1 MLLGNDF
8 YNGCNFLGDYI
19 NLSKKYLNNFIE
31 LALIKKI
38 SAAESD
44 QELVQ
49 QYTASGNMDTLGEL
63 YNRYMDLVYGVCLKY
78 LKEPEEAKDCVINI
92 FEELVAKLKK
102 YEVENFKGWLYQLTK
117 NYCLM
122 KLRSKKGKPV
132 NIDVDVM
139 HLAENNH
146 PDDVID
152 KEQHFTIMEHCIE
165 QLPQD
170 QKQAI
175 QLFYLQEKC
184 YKEIAETTKTDI
196 NKIRSFIQ
204 NGRRNLKICMEKKV
218 LEV

>member
-1 MLLGNDF
+1 M
-8 YNGCNFLGDYI
+8 
-19 NLSKKYLNNFIE
+19 
-31 LALIKKI
+31 ALIKKI
-38 SAAESD
+38 ESAESD

-49 QYTASGNMDTLGEL
+49 LYKTGGNMGTLGEL

-78 LKEPEEAKDCVINI
+78 MKEPEEAKDCVINI
-92 FEELVAKLKK
+92 FEELVVKLKK
-102 YEVENFKGWLYQLTK
+102 YEVENFKGWLYQLAK

-122 KLRSKKGKPV
+122 KLRSRKSKPV
-132 NIDVDVM
+132 NIDMDIM

-146 PDDVID
+146 PDNVID
-152 KEQHFTIMEHCIE
+152 KEQHFTIMEYCIE

-184 YKEIAETTKTDI
+184 YKEIAKTTNTDI

-204 NGRRNLKICMEKKV
+204 NGRRNLKICMEKKCWKYK
-218 LEV
+218 